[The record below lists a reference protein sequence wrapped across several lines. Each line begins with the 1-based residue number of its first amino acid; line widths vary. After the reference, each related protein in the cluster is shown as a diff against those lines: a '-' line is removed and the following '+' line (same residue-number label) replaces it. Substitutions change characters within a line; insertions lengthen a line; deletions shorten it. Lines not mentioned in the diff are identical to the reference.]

1 MAHHKN
7 LVRRLRLVLVVIALS
22 LCPTGCGWLRPER
35 EHVKANYEY
44 FEDDRL
50 YFPSKSAHESR
61 QPSNGLR
68 EDAKRVQTP
77 NSPKIR
83 GDH

>member
-1 MAHHKN
+1 MAHPKN
-7 LVRRLRLVLVVIALS
+7 LVRRLGLVLVVISLS
-22 LCPTGCGWLRPER
+22 LCPTGCGWLRPEPER
-35 EHVKANYEY
+35 VKANYEY

-50 YFPSKSAHESR
+50 YFPAKPAHESR
-61 QPSNGLR
+61 QPSDGLR